1 MSRSLQYRSDEY
13 DDLSASNSDV
23 VNQLKALRL
32 NQRNAEVTRV
42 GNPIDEVEEL
52 NDWPAREKQ

>member
-23 VNQLKALRL
+23 VNQVKALSL
-32 NQRNAEVTRV
+32 NQRNAEVARV
-42 GNPIDEVEEL
+42 GNPFDAVEE
-52 NDWPAREKQ
+52 